1 MASSGKITIR
11 DLTESAKAQKDC
23 YFCAYHSCPENPT
36 QPPSRGAHPTYYML
50 RAQRKSVGQKR
61 VKPAFDSNMK
71 IDFHQQ
77 QRLCLD
83 KCQRGLFSSVPV
95 MRTWG
100 RIRYTFV

>member
-36 QPPSRGAHPTYYML
+36 PCLPCLLH
-50 RAQRKSVGQKR
+50 AQRKSVGQKR